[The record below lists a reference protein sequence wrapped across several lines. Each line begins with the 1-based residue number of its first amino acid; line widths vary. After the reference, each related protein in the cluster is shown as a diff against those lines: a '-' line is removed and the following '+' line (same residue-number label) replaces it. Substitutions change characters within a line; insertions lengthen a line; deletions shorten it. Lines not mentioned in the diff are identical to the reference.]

1 MRIYSETVL
10 VPLTKEQKDNLRTF
24 ANQLQIPVSQLVRAA
39 INFYL
44 TEKLKKQ
51 SEIIYDSKN

>member
-10 VPLTKEQKDNLRTF
+10 VPLTKEQKDNLRIF

-51 SEIIYDSKN
+51 SELL

>member
-1 MRIYSETVL
+1 MRVYSETLL
-10 VPLTKEQKDNLRTF
+10 VPLTKEQKDNLRIY

-44 TEKLKKQ
+44 NEKLKKQ
-51 SEIIYDSKN
+51 SDLL